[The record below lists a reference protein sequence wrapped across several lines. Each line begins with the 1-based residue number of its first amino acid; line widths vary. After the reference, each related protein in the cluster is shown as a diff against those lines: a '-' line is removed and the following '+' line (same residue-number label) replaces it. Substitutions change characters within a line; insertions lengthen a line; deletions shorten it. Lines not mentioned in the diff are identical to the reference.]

1 MPVHKQPNGTYLV
14 TVCYAGIRHRKSDRR
29 WAYKDAR
36 EYERRLQAQV
46 RDAAR
51 GIQPQRL
58 IIDALGKYLT
68 EHVPRLRSAKEARS
82 KARMLLPYI
91 KGRSLSE
98 IPNIWAE
105 IKADRHDAAPATVN
119 HLGRLLRQLG
129 RMAWQDWHWI
139 DSPPHVSLLPET
151 PRERFLTVA
160 QVESLAG
167 ACASPEAAGYVLLAA
182 YTGIRRG
189 HLLRLTR
196 GDVSG
201 GFIGL
206 DRSGKTRRLQRVPIH
221 PRVADIADRLPLPIG
236 DNELRRQWEAART
249 ATGIDCRWHDLRH
262 TCASWLVQAGVPLH
276 TVAEILGHTST
287 AVTRRYA
294 HLAPEHLR
302 DAILKIG

>member
-1 MPVHKQPNGTYLV
+1 MPVKKRPNGSYLV
-14 TVCYAGIRHRKSDRR
+14 TVCYAGIRHRQSDRR
-29 WAYKDAR
+29 WTYQDAR
-36 EYERRLQAQV
+36 DVERRLQAQV

-51 GIQPQRL
+51 GVQPQRL
-58 IIDALGKYLT
+58 ITDALGKYLT
-68 EHVPRLRSAKEARS
+68 EHLPRLRSQKEVRS

-91 KGRSLSE
+91 EGRSLSE

-105 IKADRHDAAPATVN
+105 IKADRPKDAPATVN

-129 RMAWQDWHWI
+129 RMAWQDWRWI
-139 DSPPHVSLLPET
+139 DAPPHVSLLPET
-151 PRERFLTVA
+151 PRERFLTVE
-160 QVESLAG
+160 QVDSLAH

-189 HLLRLTR
+189 HLLRLTKA
-196 GDVSG
+196 DVSG
-201 GFIGL
+201 EFIEL
-206 DRSGKTRRLQRVPIH
+206 DRSGKTRRLQHVPIH
-221 PRVADIADRLPLPIG
+221 PRIAEIAAKLPLSIG
-236 DNELRRQWEAART
+236 DNELRRQWEAARA
-249 ATGIDCRWHDLRH
+249 ATGINCRWHDLRH

>member
-1 MPVHKQPNGTYLV
+1 MPVKKRPNGSYLV
-14 TVCYAGIRHRKSDRR
+14 TVCYAGIRHRQSDRR
-29 WAYKDAR
+29 WTYQDAR
-36 EYERRLQAQV
+36 DVERRLQAQV

-51 GIQPQRL
+51 GVQPQRL
-58 IIDALGKYLT
+58 ITDALGKYLT
-68 EHVPRLRSAKEARS
+68 EHLPRLRSQKEVRS

-91 KGRSLSE
+91 EGRSLSE

-105 IKADRHDAAPATVN
+105 IKADRPKDAPATVN

-129 RMAWQDWHWI
+129 RMAWQDWRWI
-139 DSPPHVSLLPET
+139 DAPPHVSLLPET
-151 PRERFLTVA
+151 PRERFLTVE
-160 QVESLAG
+160 QVDSLAH

-189 HLLRLTR
+189 HLLRLTKA
-196 GDVSG
+196 DVSG
-201 GFIGL
+201 EFIEL
-206 DRSGKTRRLQRVPIH
+206 DRSGKTRRLQHVPIH
-221 PRVADIADRLPLPIG
+221 PRIAEIAVNLPLPIG
-236 DNELRRQWEAART
+236 DNELRRQWESARA
-249 ATGIDCRWHDLRH
+249 ATGINCRWHDLRH

>member
-1 MPVHKQPNGTYLV
+1 MPVKKRPNGSYLV
-14 TVCYAGIRHRKSDRR
+14 TVCYAGIRHRQSDRR
-29 WAYKDAR
+29 WTYQDAR
-36 EYERRLQAQV
+36 DVERRLQAQV

-51 GIQPQRL
+51 GVQPQRL
-58 IIDALGKYLT
+58 ITDALGKYLT
-68 EHVPRLRSAKEARS
+68 EHLPRLRSQKEVRS

-105 IKADRHDAAPATVN
+105 IKADRTKDAPATVN

-129 RMAWQDWHWI
+129 RMAWQDWRWI
-139 DSPPHVSLLPET
+139 DAPPHVSLLPET
-151 PRERFLTVA
+151 PRERFLTVE
-160 QVESLAG
+160 QVDSLAH

-189 HLLRLTR
+189 HLLRLTKA
-196 GDVSG
+196 DVSG
-201 GFIGL
+201 EFIEL
-206 DRSGKTRRLQRVPIH
+206 DRSGKTRRLQHVPIH
-221 PRVADIADRLPLPIG
+221 PRIAEIAVNLPLPIG
-236 DNELRRQWEAART
+236 DNELRRQWEAARA
-249 ATGIDCRWHDLRH
+249 ATGINCRWHDLRH

>member
-1 MPVHKQPNGTYLV
+1 
-14 TVCYAGIRHRKSDRR
+14 
-29 WAYKDAR
+29 
-36 EYERRLQAQV
+36 LQAQV

-51 GIQPQRL
+51 GVQPQRL
-58 IIDALGKYLT
+58 ITDALGKYLT
-68 EHVPRLRSAKEARS
+68 EHLPRLRSQKEVRS

-105 IKADRHDAAPATVN
+105 IKADRTKDAPATVN

-129 RMAWQDWHWI
+129 RMAWQDWRWI
-139 DSPPHVSLLPET
+139 DAPPHVSLLPET
-151 PRERFLTVA
+151 PRERFLTVE
-160 QVESLAG
+160 QVDSLAH

-189 HLLRLTR
+189 HLLRLTKA
-196 GDVSG
+196 DVSG
-201 GFIGL
+201 EFIEL
-206 DRSGKTRRLQRVPIH
+206 DRSGKTRRLQHVPIH
-221 PRVADIADRLPLPIG
+221 PRIAEIAVNLPLPIG
-236 DNELRRQWEAART
+236 DNELRRQWEAARA
-249 ATGIDCRWHDLRH
+249 ATGINCRWHDLRH

>member
-1 MPVHKQPNGTYLV
+1 MPVKKRPNGSYLV
-14 TVCYAGIRHRKSDRR
+14 TVCYAGIRHRQSDRR
-29 WAYKDAR
+29 WTYQDAR
-36 EYERRLQAQV
+36 DVERRLQAQV

-51 GIQPQRL
+51 GVQPQRL
-58 IIDALGKYLT
+58 ITDALGKYLT
-68 EHVPRLRSAKEARS
+68 EHLPRLRSQKEVRS

-91 KGRSLSE
+91 EGRSLSE

-105 IKADRHDAAPATVN
+105 IKADRPKDAPATVN

-129 RMAWQDWHWI
+129 RMAWQDWRWI
-139 DSPPHVSLLPET
+139 DAPPHVSLLPET
-151 PRERFLTVA
+151 PRERFLTVE
-160 QVESLAG
+160 QVDSLAH

-189 HLLRLTR
+189 HLLRLTKA
-196 GDVSG
+196 DVSG
-201 GFIGL
+201 EFIEL
-206 DRSGKTRRLQRVPIH
+206 DRSGKTRRLQHVPIH
-221 PRVADIADRLPLPIG
+221 PRIAEIAAKLPLPIG
-236 DNELRRQWEAART
+236 DNELRRQWESARA
-249 ATGIDCRWHDLRH
+249 ATGINCRWHDLRH